1 MTTAGSPPMTD
12 AQLQGLPQPAR
23 RFAIT
28 AVLAAMSLVVLDAGM
43 VNVAMPSIADA
54 LAAKPGDVVPVVTAC
69 QTALVMALLPCAALG
84 ERFGNRRVFQIGVC
98 LFVLGSLLCAASAS
112 LPWLI
117 AARFL
122 QGLGGA
128 AVMALGIALLRF
140 TVAHDQLGTAVGWN
154 ALTVALCSAAAP
166 TIGALV
172 IARADWQ
179 WLFLLSVPTGVIALF
194 ASRFLPTVAPGVK
207 ALDLPSMALN
217 AAGFGLVV
225 LAVEA
230 LHHTPLSAPGLGAG
244 AVVAFTLLLRR
255 EVKKSAP
262 LFPLDLL
269 RERSFGLSVVA
280 SVCCFTGQTAALIAL
295 PFYLQHGL
303 GLSPLTVA
311 FYLSPWPIAV
321 AVTAGIAGRLSD
333 RIPTAQL
340 CAFGAALLA
349 SGLAAM
355 AVWPLSEALLPL
367 PGLSA
372 LCGVGFGLFQVPNNR
387 NMFLNAPPH
396 RSGAA
401 GGMQGTAR
409 LTGQL
414 SGALLMTA
422 LFVIT
427 PFLAAPRWGLAL
439 GAGFALASGLVSLI
453 RTSSKE
459 GWRAE
464 VGKPTASPR
473 DSTR

>member
-1 MTTAGSPPMTD
+1 MSPAVSPPVTD
-12 AQLQGLPQPAR
+12 AQLSGLPQPDR
-23 RFAIT
+23 RLAIT

-54 LAAKPGDVVPVVTAC
+54 LVAKPSQVVLVVTAY

-84 ERFGNRRVFQIGVC
+84 ERFGYRRVFQIGVC
-98 LFVLGSLLCAASAS
+98 MFLIGSLLCAASGS
-112 LPWLI
+112 LAWLV

-128 AVMALGIALLRF
+128 AVMALGIALLRS
-140 TVAHDQLGTAVGWN
+140 TVAHDRFGIAVGWN

-166 TIGALV
+166 TIGALI

-179 WLFLLSVPTGVIALF
+179 WLFLLSVPTSLLALF
-194 ASRFLPTVAPGVK
+194 ASRFLPFTPLGAK
-207 ALDLPSMALN
+207 ALDLPSIALN
-217 AAGFGLVV
+217 AAGFGLLV

-230 LHHTPLSAPGLGAG
+230 LPQSPSWALGLGA
-244 AVVAFTLLLRR
+244 AAALAFVFLFRR
-255 EVKKSAP
+255 ESKRSAP

-269 RERSFGLSVVA
+269 LERSFGLSVVA

-321 AVTAGIAGRLSD
+321 AATAGIAGRMSD
-333 RIPTAQL
+333 RVPTAQL
-340 CAFGAALLA
+340 CALGAGLLA
-349 SGLAAM
+349 LGLAAM
-355 AVWPLSEALLPL
+355 AVWPLSETPL
-367 PGLSA
+367 PSLGLSA

-414 SGALLMTA
+414 SGAVLMTG
-422 LFVIT
+422 LFVMT
-427 PFLAAPRWGLAL
+427 PLLAAARWGLAL
-439 GAGFALASGLVSLI
+439 GAGFTLVSCVVSLV
-453 RTSSKE
+453 RTSSTD
-459 GWRAE
+459 RPAHAA
-464 VGKPTASPR
+464 V
-473 DSTR
+473 